1 MAVFSFF
8 NRKSAFALQA
18 QLSLLGAVCGALYAL
33 IFFGFGKTLLLL
45 AALAGGIIV
54 LLYSILEF
62 HVFASRFKKLSLT
75 NQFAYRVTSYSVL
88 FLFAFCLISFLH
100 ASYSYQISGDPVQII
115 LAEDYFPFW
124 PNYLFYA
131 ILSAIVF
138 QSLWLLNA
146 VNAQNANLN
155 LLKEGEVKKIKA
167 TVLVMAVRSKENT
180 SPVNEE
186 LVIKILNLLC
196 KKIQS
201 SEENTIAYF
210 ENDKLKICIKHELNL
225 DDIKHWEQILYKDFE
240 SHISKSQKML
250 QLYIGFSKGVL
261 YLQKCGSQ
269 IIFYGETV
277 HMAEHN
283 LKPISA
289 INSHTVELHKTVH
302 SVIL

>member
-1 MAVFSFF
+1 MAIPLFF
-8 NRKSAFALQA
+8 NRNSAFALQS

-54 LLYSILEF
+54 FLYSLLEF
-62 HVFASRFKKLSLT
+62 VVFASRFKKLSLT
-75 NQFAYRVTSYSVL
+75 SQFAYRVTSYSVL

-124 PNYLFYA
+124 LNYLFYA

-146 VNAQNANLN
+146 VNAQNVNLN
-155 LLKEGEVKKIKA
+155 SLKEGEVKKIKA
-167 TVLVMAVRSKENT
+167 TVFVIAVKSKENT
-180 SPVNEE
+180 LPVNEDQ
-186 LVIKILNLLC
+186 VIKILNLLC
-196 KKIQS
+196 KEIQS

-210 ENDKLKICIKHELNL
+210 ENDKLKICFKQELNL
-225 DDIKHWEQILYKDFE
+225 NDIKHWEQILYKDFE
-240 SHISKSQKML
+240 SHISKAQKML

-277 HMAEHN
+277 NTAEHN
-283 LKPISA
+283 LKPISPT
-289 INSHTVELHKTVH
+289 NLHAAEHYNTVH
-302 SVIL
+302 SVLL